1 MLDETH
7 ERSFDP
13 ELDGP
18 FPSAW
23 EDERRARLSADSA
36 QTRAPAYR
44 LGFADND
51 LLLRDELRSVRLQLE
66 FLKPELL
73 QQDRGIRATIA
84 FFGSA
89 RIPAPGEEPLRELV
103 PPLTPEVEAR
113 SEAPAAASPLDEAT
127 AGRIT
132 ESLRAKSRYYTEA
145 RHLAHLISSAF
156 GRPADD
162 SLSSEADGEAREDLP
177 ACPVGTPRRAQPP
190 CGLTPGIWT
199 DSHCQPVKPHAVVI
213 TGGGPGIMEA
223 ANRGAHEANTDSI
236 GLNIVLPFEQAPNQ
250 YITPE
255 LCFNFH
261 YFAIRKMH
269 FLMRA
274 VALVVFPGGFGTL
287 DELFDVLTLI
297 QTHKI
302 RPIPVLMFGRS
313 FWKRIVD
320 FDALVEEGMISP
332 RDVEL
337 FTYVETAEEAWAQL
351 EPLLRRVVG
360 PPAQPEGPA
369 PGSPIR

>member
-223 ANRGAHEANTDSI
+223 ANRGAAEAGGTSV
-236 GLNIVLPFEQAPNQ
+236 GMNIQLPFEQKPNP
-250 YITPE
+250 YANVPI
-255 LCFNFH
+255 NYH
-261 YFAIRKMH
+261 YFFIRKVM
-269 FLMRA
+269 FVKYS
-274 VALVVFPGGFGTL
+274 VAYVVMPGGFGTL
-287 DELFDVLTLI
+287 DELFEALTLI
-297 QTHKI
+297 QTKRI
-302 RPIPVLMFGRS
+302 KGFPVILVGTE
-313 FWKRIVD
+313 FWKGLLSWVRKM
-320 FDALVEEGMISP
+320 LLNTGMISKE
-332 RDVEL
+332 DL
-337 FTYVETAEEAWAQL
+337 DL
-351 EPLLRRVVG
+351 IRVIDDPDEVVRHI
-360 PPAQPEGPA
+360 QRFV
-369 PGSPIR
+369 IV